1 MNPKEI
7 FETQIAARLAS
18 PTGAAKAKEIDAI
31 YQFNVTG
38 ENGGEWVVDLKTCT
52 VSAGTVAAADCT
64 ITVASTDFVNLVQGK
79 VPGPQLFMMGK
90 LQIAGNM
97 GLAMKLGSVLNG

>member
-1 MNPKEI
+1 MTAQEI

-18 PTGAAKAKEIDAI
+18 PAGAAKAKEIDAV

-38 ENGGEWVVDLKTCT
+38 DGGGQWIVDLKQGK
-52 VSAGTVAAADCT
+52 VSAGSVPNADCT
-64 ITVASTDFVNLVQGK
+64 ITVGAGDFVNLATGK